1 MGTIINTISIIVGGI
16 LGILFGKKLK
26 EESQTAI
33 IRSCAIAVIFIGI
46 AGAIEGMISIT
57 DSTLVSGKSMFIVL
71 CLALGTIFGE
81 IIDIEGIFE
90 TFASFIKTKTGN
102 SKDKK
107 FIKGFTTA
115 SFTVCIGA
123 MAILGSIKEG
133 LVGDYSIL
141 ATKSVLDL
149 VIVMILS
156 CSLGKGCIFSAI
168 PVFILEGSMTL
179 LAKLLS
185 GIMTTTAIA
194 NISLIGSI
202 LIFCVGIN
210 LLFDKKISVANLL
223 PSIVLAIVFSILPVN
238 F

>member
-185 GIMTTTAIA
+185 GIMTTVAIS

>member
-1 MGTIINTISIIVGGI
+1 MGAIINTISVILGGI
-16 LGILFGKKLK
+16 LGILFGKHIK

-33 IRSCAIAVIFIGI
+33 IRSCAIAVIFIGV
-46 AGAIEGMISIT
+46 AGAIEGMISVT
-57 DSTLVSGKSMFIVL
+57 DSTLVAGRSMFIVL
-71 CLALGTIFGE
+71 CLTLGTILGE
-81 IIDIEGIFE
+81 LIDIEGIFE
-90 TFASFIKTKTGN
+90 RFAAFIKVKTGN
-102 SKDKK
+102 AKDKK
-107 FIKGFTTA
+107 FVKGFTTA

-123 MAILGSIKEG
+123 MAILGSLEEG
-133 LVGDYSIL
+133 LLGDYSIL
-141 ATKSVLDL
+141 MTKSVLDL
-149 VIVMILS
+149 ILVMILS

-168 PVFILEGSMTL
+168 PIFILEGAMTL

-185 GIMTTTAIA
+185 GIMTASAIA

-223 PSIVLAIVFSILPVN
+223 PSIVLAVVFAFLPFN

>member
-16 LGILFGKKLK
+16 LGILFGKRLK

-71 CLALGTIFGE
+71 CLTLGTIFGE

>member
-71 CLALGTIFGE
+71 CLTLGTIFGE

-168 PVFILEGSMTL
+168 PVFILEGSITL

>member
-71 CLALGTIFGE
+71 CLTLGTIFGE

-168 PVFILEGSMTL
+168 PVFILEGSITL

-185 GIMTTTAIA
+185 GIMTTVAIS

>member
-1 MGTIINTISIIVGGI
+1 MGTIINTISIIIGGI
-16 LGILFGKKLK
+16 LGILFGKRLK

-57 DSTLVSGKSMFIVL
+57 DSTLVAGKGMFIVL
-71 CLALGTIFGE
+71 CLTLGTIFGE

-185 GIMTTTAIA
+185 GIMTTVAIS

>member
-57 DSTLVSGKSMFIVL
+57 DSTLVAGRSMFIVL
-71 CLALGTIFGE
+71 CLTLGTIFGE
-81 IIDIEGIFE
+81 LIDIEGMFE
-90 TFASFIKTKTGN
+90 SFASFIKTKTGN

-141 ATKSVLDL
+141 ATKSILDL

-168 PVFILEGSMTL
+168 PVFILEGSITL
-179 LAKLLS
+179 LAKILS
-185 GIMTTTAIA
+185 GIMTTVAIS

-223 PSIVLAIVFSILPVN
+223 PSIVLAVVFALVP
-238 F
+238 FKF

>member
-1 MGTIINTISIIVGGI
+1 MGTIINTISIIIGGI
-16 LGILFGKKLK
+16 LGILFGKRLK

-33 IRSCAIAVIFIGI
+33 IRSCAIAVIFIGV
-46 AGAIEGMISIT
+46 AGTIEGMISIT
-57 DSTLVSGKSMFIVL
+57 DSTLVAGKSMFIVL
-71 CLALGTIFGE
+71 CLTLGTIFGE

-185 GIMTTTAIA
+185 GIMTTVAIS

>member
-1 MGTIINTISIIVGGI
+1 MGTVINTISIVIGGI
-16 LGILFGKKLK
+16 LGNIFGKYLK
-26 EESQTAI
+26 KDNQTTI
-33 IRSCAIAVIFIGI
+33 INSCAVAIMFIGI
-46 AGAIEGMISIT
+46 AGAMEGLLTVSSDSLIS
-57 DSTLVSGKSMFIVL
+57 SRSMFIVI
-71 CLALGTIFGE
+71 CLALGAIIGE
-81 IIDIEGIFE
+81 IIDIEGKFE
-90 TFASFIKTKTGN
+90 SFASFIKVKSGH

-107 FIKGFTTA
+107 FIDGFSTA

-123 MAILGSIKEG
+123 MAIIGSIKDG

-149 VIVMILS
+149 IIIMILT

-168 PVFILEGSMTL
+168 PVFICEGSMTL

-185 GIMTTTAIA
+185 SVMTDLAIA

-223 PSIVLAIVFSILPVN
+223 PSILIAILFAFLPFN
-238 F
+238 I

>member
-57 DSTLVSGKSMFIVL
+57 DSTLVAGRSMFIVL
-71 CLALGTIFGE
+71 CLTLGTIFGE
-81 IIDIEGIFE
+81 LIDIEGMFE
-90 TFASFIKTKTGN
+90 SFASFIKTKTGN

-141 ATKSVLDL
+141 ATKSILDL

-168 PVFILEGSMTL
+168 PVFILEGSITL
-179 LAKLLS
+179 LAKILS
-185 GIMTTTAIA
+185 SIMTTVAIS

-223 PSIVLAIVFSILPVN
+223 PSIVLAVVFALVP
-238 F
+238 FKF

>member
-1 MGTIINTISIIVGGI
+1 MGTIINTISIIIGGI
-16 LGILFGKKLK
+16 LGILFGKRLK

-33 IRSCAIAVIFIGI
+33 IRSCAIAVIFIGV

-57 DSTLVSGKSMFIVL
+57 DSTLVAGKGMFIVL
-71 CLALGTIFGE
+71 CLTLGTIFGE

-185 GIMTTTAIA
+185 GIMTTVAIS

>member
-1 MGTIINTISIIVGGI
+1 MGTIINTISIIIGGI

-168 PVFILEGSMTL
+168 PVFILEGLMTL

-185 GIMTTTAIA
+185 GIMTTVAIS

>member
-1 MGTIINTISIIVGGI
+1 MGTIINTISIIIGGI
-16 LGILFGKKLK
+16 LGILFGKRLK

-33 IRSCAIAVIFIGI
+33 IRSCAIAVIFIGV

-57 DSTLVSGKSMFIVL
+57 DSTLVAGKSMFIVL
-71 CLALGTIFGE
+71 CLTLGTIFGE

-185 GIMTTTAIA
+185 GIMTTVAIS

>member
-16 LGILFGKKLK
+16 LGILFGKRLK

-71 CLALGTIFGE
+71 CLTLGTIFGE

-168 PVFILEGSMTL
+168 PVFILEGSITL

-185 GIMTTTAIA
+185 GIMTTVAIS

>member
-1 MGTIINTISIIVGGI
+1 MGTIINTISIIIGGI
-16 LGILFGKKLK
+16 LGILFGKRLK

-33 IRSCAIAVIFIGI
+33 IRSCAIAVIFIGV

-57 DSTLVSGKSMFIVL
+57 DSTLVAGKSMFIVL
-71 CLALGTIFGE
+71 CLTLGTIFGE
-81 IIDIEGIFE
+81 IIDIEGIFA

-185 GIMTTTAIA
+185 GIMTTVAIS

>member
-71 CLALGTIFGE
+71 CLTLGTIFGE

-185 GIMTTTAIA
+185 GIMTTVAIS

>member
-1 MGTIINTISIIVGGI
+1 MGTIINTISIIIGGI
-16 LGILFGKKLK
+16 LGILFGKRLK

-33 IRSCAIAVIFIGI
+33 IRSCAIAVIFIGV

-57 DSTLVSGKSMFIVL
+57 DSTLVAGKSMFIVL
-71 CLALGTIFGE
+71 CLTLGTIFGE

-90 TFASFIKTKTGN
+90 AFASFIKTKTGN

-185 GIMTTTAIA
+185 GIMTTVAIS

>member
-1 MGTIINTISIIVGGI
+1 MGTIINTISIIIGGI
-16 LGILFGKKLK
+16 LGILFGKRLK
-26 EESQTAI
+26 EGSQTAI
-33 IRSCAIAVIFIGI
+33 IRSCAIAVIFIGV

-57 DSTLVSGKSMFIVL
+57 DSTLVAGKSMFIVL
-71 CLALGTIFGE
+71 CLTLGTIFGE

-185 GIMTTTAIA
+185 GIMTTVAIS

>member
-1 MGTIINTISIIVGGI
+1 MGTIINTIFIIIGGI
-16 LGILFGKKLK
+16 LGILFGKRLK

-33 IRSCAIAVIFIGI
+33 IRSCAIAIIFIGI

-57 DSTLVSGKSMFIVL
+57 DSTLVAGKSMFIVL
-71 CLALGTIFGE
+71 CLTLGTIFGE
-81 IIDIEGIFE
+81 LIDIEGMFE
-90 TFASFIKTKTGN
+90 RFASFIKTKTGN

-141 ATKSVLDL
+141 ATKSILDL

>member
-1 MGTIINTISIIVGGI
+1 M
-16 LGILFGKKLK
+16 
-26 EESQTAI
+26 
-33 IRSCAIAVIFIGI
+33 
-46 AGAIEGMISIT
+46 EGMLNISN
-57 DSTLVSGKSMFIVL
+57 SSLMSSRSMFIVI
-71 CLALGTIFGE
+71 CLALGAIIGE
-81 IIDIEGIFE
+81 ILNIEGMFDS
-90 TFASFIKTKTGN
+90 FASFIKVKSGHA
-102 SKDKK
+102 KDKK
-107 FIKGFTTA
+107 FIEGFSTA

-123 MAILGSIKEG
+123 MAIIGSIKDG

-149 VIVMILS
+149 IIIMILT

-168 PVFILEGSMTL
+168 PVLICEGGMTL

-185 GIMTTTAIA
+185 GIMTDVAIA

-223 PSIVLAIVFSILPVN
+223 PSIVIAVVFAFLPFN
-238 F
+238 I

>member
-1 MGTIINTISIIVGGI
+1 MGTIINTISIIIGGI
-16 LGILFGKKLK
+16 LGILFGKRLK

-33 IRSCAIAVIFIGI
+33 IRSCAIAVIFIGV

-71 CLALGTIFGE
+71 CLTLGTIFGE

-185 GIMTTTAIA
+185 GIMTTVAIS

-223 PSIVLAIVFSILPVN
+223 PSIILAIVFSILPVN

>member
-1 MGTIINTISIIVGGI
+1 MGTIINTISIIIGGI
-16 LGILFGKKLK
+16 LGILFGKRLK

-33 IRSCAIAVIFIGI
+33 IRSCAIAVIFIGV

-71 CLALGTIFGE
+71 CLTLGTIFGE

-185 GIMTTTAIA
+185 GIMTTVAIS

>member
-1 MGTIINTISIIVGGI
+1 MGSIINTIAIIIGGI
-16 LGILFGKKLK
+16 LGNIFGKYLK
-26 EESQTAI
+26 KDNQTTI
-33 IRSCAIAVIFIGI
+33 INSCAVCIIFIGI
-46 AGAIEGMISIT
+46 AGAMEGMLNISN
-57 DSTLVSGKSMFIVL
+57 SSLMSSRSMFIVI
-71 CLALGTIFGE
+71 CLALGAIIGE
-81 IIDIEGIFE
+81 ILNIEGMFDS
-90 TFASFIKTKTGN
+90 FASFIKVKSGHA
-102 SKDKK
+102 KDKK
-107 FIKGFTTA
+107 FIEGFSTA

-123 MAILGSIKEG
+123 MAIIGSIKDG

-149 VIVMILS
+149 IIIMILT

-168 PVFILEGSMTL
+168 PVLICEGGMTL

-185 GIMTTTAIA
+185 GIMTDVAIA

-223 PSIVLAIVFSILPVN
+223 PSIVIAVVFAFLPFN
-238 F
+238 I

>member
-1 MGTIINTISIIVGGI
+1 
-16 LGILFGKKLK
+16 
-26 EESQTAI
+26 
-33 IRSCAIAVIFIGI
+33 
-46 AGAIEGMISIT
+46 MISIT
-57 DSTLVSGKSMFIVL
+57 DSTLVAGKSMFIVL
-71 CLALGTIFGE
+71 CLTLGTIFGE

-185 GIMTTTAIA
+185 GIMTTVAIS

>member
-1 MGTIINTISIIVGGI
+1 MGTIINTISIIIGGI
-16 LGILFGKKLK
+16 LGILFGKRLK

-57 DSTLVSGKSMFIVL
+57 DSTLVAGKSMFIVL
-71 CLALGTIFGE
+71 CLTLGTIFGE

-185 GIMTTTAIA
+185 GIMTTVAIS

>member
-1 MGTIINTISIIVGGI
+1 MGTILNTISIIIGGI
-16 LGILFGKKLK
+16 LGNIFGKYLK
-26 EESQTAI
+26 KDNQTTI
-33 IRSCAIAVIFIGI
+33 INSCAVAIIFIGI
-46 AGAIEGMISIT
+46 AGTMEGMLSISSASII
-57 DSTLVSGKSMFIVL
+57 SSRSMFIVI
-71 CLALGTIFGE
+71 CLALGAIIGE
-81 IIDIEGIFE
+81 IIDIEGKFE
-90 TFASFIKTKTGN
+90 SFGSFIKVKTGH

-107 FIKGFTTA
+107 FVDGFSTA

-123 MAILGSIKEG
+123 MAIIGSIKDG

-141 ATKSVLDL
+141 ATKSILDL
-149 VIVMILS
+149 IIIMILT

-168 PVFILEGSMTL
+168 PVFICEGSMTL

-185 GIMTTTAIA
+185 GIMTDLAIA

-223 PSIVLAIVFSILPVN
+223 PSIVIAVIFAFLPFN
-238 F
+238 L

>member
-1 MGTIINTISIIVGGI
+1 MGTIINTISIIIGGI
-16 LGILFGKKLK
+16 LGILFGKRLK
-26 EESQTAI
+26 EGSQTAI
-33 IRSCAIAVIFIGI
+33 IRSCAIAVIFIGV

-57 DSTLVSGKSMFIVL
+57 DSTLVAGKSMFIVL
-71 CLALGTIFGE
+71 CLTLGTIFGE

-168 PVFILEGSMTL
+168 PVFILEGLMTL

-185 GIMTTTAIA
+185 GIMTTVAIS